1 MNMNWE
7 LKYENKIV
15 SAEQAMKSIVSNTK
29 IFITGNASTP
39 TPLLQP
45 LADRARELENLTA
58 SMVLAFGDMPIVDEG
73 MEKHIKVNALFMGH
87 NVRKAVSE
95 GRADYTPIFL
105 SEIPELYRSDKSLRP
120 DVALVHVSPPD
131 EHGFCSFGCEV
142 GISKP
147 AAQTARIV
155 IAEVN
160 EQMPRSLGDSFIH
173 VNRLTHMVPTNRPLP
188 EVSQGKIDPTSQ
200 KIAEI
205 VSTNLVHDGDT
216 LQLGIGAIAD
226 GVLKNGVN
234 DKRDLGIHSEMFSD
248 GVVKLLEN
256 GVITNEKK
264 TTHHGKIIAGFFF
277 GSKEIYKFV
286 HNNPIFELHPTDYVN
301 DPFVIAKNDNMVAIN
316 SAIEVDLT
324 GQVVADSI
332 GQRFYS
338 GIGGQ
343 VDFIRGAA
351 RSKNGRPIIALPA
364 TTKNDTISK
373 IVPTLKPGAG
383 VVTSRGDVHY
393 VVTEFGIAKLHGRS
407 IRERTKAMISIAHPK
422 FQDELTNYAK
432 KHNMI

>member
-1 MNMNWE
+1 MSWE
-7 LKYENKIV
+7 QKYENKIN
-15 SAEQAMKSIVSNTK
+15 SAEEIMKKAIQSGQK

-39 TPLLQP
+39 TPLLKP
-45 LADRARELENLTA
+45 LADRALELEDLTA
-58 SMVLAFGDMPIVDEG
+58 SMVLAFGDMPIVAEG
-73 MEKHIKVNALFMGH
+73 MEKHIKVNALFMGE
-87 NVRKAVSE
+87 NVRGAVAK
-95 GRADYTPIFL
+95 GHADYTPIFL
-105 SEIPELYRSDKSLRP
+105 SEIPSLYRNDPPLRP
-120 DVALVHVSPPD
+120 DVAFIQVSPPD

-147 AAQTARIV
+147 AAQVAKIV

-160 EQMPRSLGDSFIH
+160 ERMPRSLGDSFINA
-173 VNRLTHMVPTNRPLP
+173 NRITYMVPSNRPLP
-188 EVSQGKIDPTSQ
+188 EVTQGAIDPTSQ
-200 KIAEI
+200 KIAENI
-205 VSTNLVHDGDT
+205 SAELIHDGDT

-226 GVLKNGVN
+226 GVLKSGVS

-248 GVVKLLEN
+248 GVVNLLEN

-264 TTHHGKIIAGFFF
+264 TFHQGKIIAGFFF
-277 GSKEIYKFV
+277 GSKRLYDFV
-286 HNNPIFELHPTDYVN
+286 HNNPSFEMHPTDYVN
-301 DPFVIAKNDNMVAIN
+301 DPMIIARNDNMVAIN
-316 SAIEVDLT
+316 GAIEVDLT
-324 GQVVADSI
+324 GQVCSDSI

-364 TTKNDTISK
+364 TAKNGTISK

-393 VVTEFGIAKLHGRS
+393 VATENGIARLHGRS
-407 IRERTKAMISIAHPK
+407 IRERVKALIGIADPK
-422 FQDELTNYAK
+422 FQDELTAYAK
-432 KHNMI
+432 SHNMI

>member
-1 MNMNWE
+1 MSWQE
-7 LKYENKIV
+7 KYAQKIN
-15 SAEQAMKSIVSNTK
+15 SAEEVMKKAITSGQK

-45 LADRARELENLTA
+45 LADQAKEVSNLTA
-58 SMVLAFGDMPIVDEG
+58 SMVLAFGDMPLVAEG
-73 MEKHIKVNALFMGH
+73 MEQHIKVNALFMGA
-87 NVRKAVSE
+87 NVRGAVAK
-95 GRADYTPIFL
+95 GKADYTPIFL
-105 SEIPELYRSDKSLRP
+105 SEIPELYRTDPSLRP
-120 DVALVHVSPPD
+120 DVALIQVSPPD

-147 AAQTARIV
+147 AAQTAKIV

-173 VNRLTHMVPTNRPLP
+173 ANRITHMIPTNRSLP
-188 EVSQGKIDPTSQ
+188 EISQGTIDPISQ
-200 KIAEI
+200 KIAENI
-205 VSTNLVHDGDT
+205 SSELINDGDT

-226 GVLKNGVN
+226 GVLKSGVN

-248 GVVKLLEN
+248 GVVKLLED

-264 TTHHGKIIAGFFF
+264 TLHPGKIIAGFFF
-277 GSKEIYKFV
+277 GSKQLFDFV
-286 HNNPIFELHPTDYVN
+286 HNNPIFELHPSDYVN
-301 DPFVIAKNDNMVAIN
+301 DPFVIAQNDNMVAIN
-316 SAIEVDLT
+316 GAVEVDIT
-324 GQVVADSI
+324 GQVCSDSI

-343 VDFIRGAA
+343 VDFIRGAS

-364 TTKNDTISK
+364 TAKNGTISR
-373 IVPTLKPGAG
+373 IVPTLKQGAG

-393 VVTEFGIAKLHGRS
+393 VVTENGIARLYGRS
-407 IRERTKAMISIAHPK
+407 IRERVKALISIADPK
-422 FQDELTNYAK
+422 FQDELANYAK
-432 KHNMI
+432 SHNMI

>member
-1 MNMNWE
+1 MSWQE
-7 LKYENKIV
+7 KYAQKID
-15 SAEQAMKSIVSNTK
+15 SAEAIMKKAITSGQK

-45 LADRARELENLTA
+45 LADRAQEFTNLTA
-58 SMVLAFGDMPIVDEG
+58 SMVLSFGDMPLVEEG
-73 MEKHIKVNALFMGH
+73 MEKHITVNALFMGE
-87 NVRKAVSE
+87 NVRSAVAQ
-95 GRADYTPIFL
+95 GKADYTPIFL
-105 SEIPELYRSDKSLRP
+105 SEIPEHYRSDPTLRP
-120 DVALVHVSPPD
+120 DVALIQVSPPD

-147 AAQTARIV
+147 AAQVARIV

-160 EQMPRSLGDSFIH
+160 ERMPRSLGDSFIH
-173 VNRLTHMVPTNRPLP
+173 ANRITHMLPTNRPLP
-188 EVSQGKIDPTSQ
+188 EVSQGTIDPTSQ
-200 KIAEI
+200 KIAENI
-205 VSTNLVHDGDT
+205 SSELINDGDT

-226 GVLKNGVN
+226 GVLKSGVN

-248 GVVKLLEN
+248 GVVRLLED

-264 TTHHGKIIAGFFF
+264 TLHQGKIIAGFFF
-277 GSKEIYKFV
+277 GSKRLYDFV
-286 HNNPIFELHPTDYVN
+286 HNKPTFELHPTDYVN
-301 DPFVIAKNDNMVAIN
+301 DPFIISRNDNMVAIN
-316 SAIEVDLT
+316 GAIEVDIT
-324 GQVVADSI
+324 GQVCSDSI

-364 TTKNDTISK
+364 TAKNGTISK

-393 VVTEFGIAKLHGRS
+393 VATENGIARLHGRS
-407 IRERTKAMISIAHPK
+407 IRERVKALIVIADPK
-422 FQDELTNYAK
+422 FQDE
-432 KHNMI
+432 